1 MDTYSE
7 LIGIKEIGNNC
18 LTTAIWKEGPLYCF
32 GSHEEWIRNSYK
44 EVVLRFLYDTQNI
57 TDEFTNKVESYLL
70 GHDDHDYNYYR
81 NNYYGHNYYGI
92 SQNPDT
98 KVYILVFNDKYPDYY
113 CGKCGDK
120 YTRRSKY
127 NVWCKQCQFNHL
139 KYNFI
144 NWTSGNKII
153 DNFIQEKQLKYDG
166 DDAVFEWIPYSELIN
181 IREIGNNCLTTMVW
195 KKGPLYCKYYEG
207 KNEWMR
213 KSYED
218 VVLRFLYD
226 TQNITDELNKIESY
240 LLNKKW
246 YNIKYEWYGISQNP
260 NTKVYI
266 LAFSNA
272 YLYYYCKKCGNEYGI
287 FFNFFNKWCKSC
299 LTDHLKN
306 NFTNW
311 TSGNEKIDNFIKEKQ
326 LKVKTKDD
334 TVFEWIQYNE
344 FIEIKETGK
353 DSRAIWKKGT
363 LCYNTNDD
371 KLIRESYKKVYLKYL
386 YNIVDITDEFL
397 NMVESFLKNGRSYG
411 ISQNPDT
418 KVYILIFDNNDNRY
432 FDRYWTDG
440 NAKVD
445 DFIQKLQSKINKDN
459 DTFFGWI
466 PYNKFIEINEED
478 RESGFATAILKFGPS
493 FYNTKEIIMKKLYE
507 KVYLKKYLH
516 GSNEIEL
523 HLKNGFV
530 FGISQNPD
538 TKDYIWIF
546 NNKYF
551 EEYCE
556 KCSNRYEDKD
566 NKWCNSC
573 QINYLKN
580 NFTNWTSGNNKLD
593 EFIQQIQLK
602 INNYYDSIFE
612 WIPYHEL
619 ININEIRKGIF
630 TAMWKDGSLCY
641 SKIERKYKRK
651 LNEKVLIKCLY
662 NSQNINNLSLNE
674 IAYSIEESYGVSQNP
689 NTKDFILILQF
700 KYYCENCGEKYNN
713 QFEIDSK
720 NCMSCQ
726 TNHESN
732 KIKDLIQEIRLNV
745 NHESNMIFEWISYD
759 QLVDVKEIGK
769 GGFST
774 VYSAIWKDGLLTYN
788 GTRNSKYWN
797 RESNTKVALKCLHNS
812 QNFLDKFIDEVK
824 AYPNQKIKNI
834 LEIYG
839 VSQNPQTKDY
849 IMVFKYAEG
858 GNLNKNYNLNWQKG
872 LKILS
877 EIINGLGRIHQKHLV
892 HHDLHAGNILIMS
905 DEYDACISDMGLCR
919 KIDDI
924 NETSIY
930 GVMPYVAPEVLL
942 KGKLYTQAADIYS
955 FGMIMY
961 FIATGRQPFADCA
974 HDEVLALNI
983 CNGIRPKINEKIA
996 PKCYI
1001 DLMKKCW
1008 DSNPVNRPNYIEIK
1022 EIVGS
1027 FQNYHYYKFVK
1038 LEKTREKKFLSIK
1051 NNQSTIHTQAI
1062 YTSRLLNPFI
1072 KNLSKYDDIS
1082 NDNNMFDKVKSV
1094 LNIK

>member
-120 YTRRSKY
+120 YTRRK
-127 NVWCKQCQFNHL
+127 
-139 KYNFI
+139 
-144 NWTSGNKII
+144 
-153 DNFIQEKQLKYDG
+153 KQLKYDG

-272 YLYYYCKKCGNEYGI
+272 YLYYYCKKC
-287 FFNFFNKWCKSC
+287 
-299 LTDHLKN
+299 
-306 NFTNW
+306 
-311 TSGNEKIDNFIKEKQ
+311 EKQ

-955 FGMIMY
+955 F
-961 FIATGRQPFADCA
+961 
-974 HDEVLALNI
+974 
-983 CNGIRPKINEKIA
+983 
-996 PKCYI
+996 
-1001 DLMKKCW
+1001 
-1008 DSNPVNRPNYIEIK
+1008 VNRPNYIEIK